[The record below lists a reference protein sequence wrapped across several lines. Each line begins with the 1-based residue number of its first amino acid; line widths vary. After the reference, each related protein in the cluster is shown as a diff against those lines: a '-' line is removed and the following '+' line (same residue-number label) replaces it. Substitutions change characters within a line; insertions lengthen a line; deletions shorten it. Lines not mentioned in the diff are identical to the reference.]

1 MASFGHNTM
10 ARGGGRDHCQS
21 GQQHQQSHHESFAKE
36 REKYIEKFDF
46 PYCAR
51 VSKYEKIS
59 KIGQGTFGEVFK
71 ARSRTEKSKIVAL
84 KKVLMENEK
93 EGFPIT
99 ALREFKVLQLLN
111 HKNIV
116 NLLEICMEYSR
127 HKTTFYLVFDFC
139 EHDLAGLLSN
149 ANVKFSLGEIKKVMQ
164 QIFEGLFF
172 IHNNKI
178 IHRDLKAANILI
190 TKQGILKIADFG
202 LARAISTSKK
212 GKPNRY
218 TNRVVTLW
226 YRPPELLL
234 GARDYGP
241 AVDMW
246 GAGCI
251 MGELWTRSPIMQG
264 STEQHQV
271 SLITQ
276 LCGAISTEVWP
287 MVDTL
292 PLFKDME
299 IPRGARRRVKERL
312 RPYVKDD
319 VACDL
324 IDKLLSLDPGKRM
337 DADNALNHDFFW
349 TDPMPL
355 SLENMLSQHGQSM
368 FEYLAPPRRGG
379 RGAMQQQAR
388 PLNNEG
394 FMDMVY

>member
-1 MASFGHNTM
+1 
-10 ARGGGRDHCQS
+10 
-21 GQQHQQSHHESFAKE
+21 
-36 REKYIEKFDF
+36 
-46 PYCAR
+46 
-51 VSKYEKIS
+51 
-59 KIGQGTFGEVFK
+59 
-71 ARSRTEKSKIVAL
+71 
-84 KKVLMENEK
+84 
-93 EGFPIT
+93 
-99 ALREFKVLQLLN
+99 
-111 HKNIV
+111 
-116 NLLEICMEYSR
+116 
-127 HKTTFYLVFDFC
+127 
-139 EHDLAGLLSN
+139 
-149 ANVKFSLGEIKKVMQ
+149 
-164 QIFEGLFF
+164 
-172 IHNNKI
+172 
-178 IHRDLKAANILI
+178 
-190 TKQGILKIADFG
+190 
-202 LARAISTSKK
+202 
-212 GKPNRY
+212 
-218 TNRVVTLW
+218 
-226 YRPPELLL
+226 
-234 GARDYGP
+234 
-241 AVDMW
+241 
-246 GAGCI
+246 

-368 FEYLAPPRRGG
+368 FEYLAPPRRAG